1 MDTHLQQVESKYFAR
16 PYNWLLLNSSEYDR
30 TALANLG
37 LWIDSNVILA
47 SFKNNEDKYD
57 IEQIYKR
64 EQTPHELV
72 MENFGNWSEEEGLH
86 DARETRVLARRRRN
100 LMSFNFKAS
109 MVIIYND
116 SLNHLTD
123 LK

>member
-1 MDTHLQQVESKYFAR
+1 LDTNLQQVESKYFAH

-47 SFKNNEDKYD
+47 SFKNDQDKYD

-64 EQTPHELV
+64 EQTPEELV
-72 MENFGNWSEEEGLH
+72 MEHFGNWSEEGGLH
-86 DARETRVLARRRRN
+86 DVRETRVLARRRRN
-100 LMSFNFKAS
+100 LMQFNFKVS
-109 MVIIYND
+109 MVIIHND
-116 SLNHLTD
+116 SLNHLAD